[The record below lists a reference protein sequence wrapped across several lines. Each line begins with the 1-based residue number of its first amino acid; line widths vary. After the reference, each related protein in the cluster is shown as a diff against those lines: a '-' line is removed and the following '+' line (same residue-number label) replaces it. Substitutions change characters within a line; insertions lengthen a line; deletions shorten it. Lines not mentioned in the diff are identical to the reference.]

1 MFTIDLLKGQ
11 GIPKKTKLGGI
22 VIAAVTI
29 AIPTAVAI
37 AMLGFYLCDGIVTSI
52 KRQEIVRWE
61 AKIGR
66 LSEAIELQQ
75 SLENEKITY
84 INCLSEVK
92 SAIGRYTQWSPVLMT
107 FVENMPDS
115 VVLTTL
121 EVKQRSIKRKVPKKD
136 DPERMIDIDVPVRV
150 LQAIICGNPQY
161 NCDEA
166 VKDFRDRLR
175 SSAFLG
181 PKLENIF
188 VWPKADK
195 FEGQDVVFYEMD
207 CVFKPGL

>member
-1 MFTIDLLKGQ
+1 
-11 GIPKKTKLGGI
+11 
-22 VIAAVTI
+22 
-29 AIPTAVAI
+29 
-37 AMLGFYLCDGIVTSI
+37 
-52 KRQEIVRWE
+52 
-61 AKIGR
+61 
-66 LSEAIELQQ
+66 
-75 SLENEKITY
+75 
-84 INCLSEVK
+84 
-92 SAIGRYTQWSPVLMT
+92 
-107 FVENMPDS
+107 
-115 VVLTTL
+115 LTTL

>member
-11 GIPKKTKLGGI
+11 GIPKKTKPGGI
-22 VIAAVTI
+22 VIAAVTV

-37 AMLGFYLCDGIVTSI
+37 AMLGFYLFNGIITSI

-61 AKIGR
+61 AKISR
-66 LSEAIELQQ
+66 LSEAIKLQE
-75 SLENEKITY
+75 SLEKEKIIY
-84 INCLSEVK
+84 SNCLSEVM

-150 LQAIICGNPQY
+150 LQASVCGSRQH
-161 NCDEA
+161 NCDKA
-166 VKDFRDRLR
+166 VRDFRDRLC
-175 SSAFLG
+175 SSDFLG
-181 PKLENIF
+181 PKLEDII
-188 VWPKADK
+188 VSQESGT
-195 FEGQDVVFYEMD
+195 FEGQEVVSYEID